1 MEEIKEEIIEDRP
14 DLKKFLLPFCDYLLC
29 EAGTIEIRFKTQE
42 NFERGLALCK
52 NSDDTNV
59 SYCIGQN
66 TIYPF
71 ILTFG
76 EEGFLEE
83 IILPLW
89 YTGTLLLR
97 GGIYC
102 VFRQERGGNVLN
114 WKANFPAAYLE
125 TNQLEKNKNSYLF
138 TDRYKYQNDYLTA
151 FLNSESNVRNIPFMI
166 NSPKHK
172 ESLSFN
178 CTILLMRIVA
188 AGFNQSGEW
197 NSFLTQGLYDPRLLI
212 LIFQMFY

>member
-1 MEEIKEEIIEDRP
+1 MEETIEDRP

-42 NFERGLALCK
+42 NFERGLTLCK
-52 NSDDTNV
+52 NREDVDI
-59 SYCIGQN
+59 SYFIGHN
-66 TIYPF
+66 TGDYPF

-76 EEGFLEE
+76 AEGFLQE

-97 GGIYC
+97 GRIHC
-102 VFRQERGGNVLN
+102 AFSRERGRNILN

-125 TNQLEKNKNSYLF
+125 TDKLEKNKYSALF
-138 TDRYKYQNDYLTA
+138 TDKYQNDYLTA
-151 FLNSESNVRNIPFMI
+151 FLNSESNVRNIPFTI
-166 NSPKHK
+166 NSIDYK
-172 ESLSFN
+172 ELFAFN